1 MGHWVKTVQN
11 STDYSLQ
18 STIKQVLYLAASRAE
33 IQGQTGN
40 RHVPRAAGDVHSA
53 AVFRGTHY
61 LMFRIPQLALVSAGI
76 GVLWL
81 LLAVSA
87 GSHFRG
93 RAPGDGR

>member
-1 MGHWVKTVQN
+1 MTEFRYRRGPESVLQD

-18 STIKQVLYLAASRAE
+18 STIKQVLYLAASRAG
-33 IQGQTGN
+33 IQGQ
-40 RHVPRAAGDVHSA
+40 AG
-53 AVFRGTHY
+53 
-61 LMFRIPQLALVSAGI
+61 RIPQFALVSAGI